1 MKLKKWTKENT
12 LGWIIGFISPLI
24 FIPIVIALL
33 AWAQNYPFSQLWGK
47 FSAMD
52 LVRSKVISLAII
64 SNLIWFYLLLNRSK
78 YEMARGVII
87 GSICFLPYILYL
99 NFIH

>member
-1 MKLKKWTKENT
+1 
-12 LGWIIGFISPLI
+12 
-24 FIPIVIALL
+24 
-33 AWAQNYPFSQLWGK
+33 
-47 FSAMD
+47 MD
-52 LVRSKVISLAII
+52 LVKSKVISLAII
-64 SNLIWFYLLLNRSK
+64 ANLIWFYLLLNRSK

>member
-12 LGWIIGFISPLI
+12 IGLLVGIISPLL

-33 AWAQNYPFSQLWGK
+33 AWTQNYPFIQFWNK
-47 FSAMD
+47 FTFLD
-52 LVRSKVISLAII
+52 LVKSKIISLSII
-64 SNLIWFYLLLNRSK
+64 SNLIWFYLLLNRSRF
-78 YEMARGVII
+78 EMARGVII